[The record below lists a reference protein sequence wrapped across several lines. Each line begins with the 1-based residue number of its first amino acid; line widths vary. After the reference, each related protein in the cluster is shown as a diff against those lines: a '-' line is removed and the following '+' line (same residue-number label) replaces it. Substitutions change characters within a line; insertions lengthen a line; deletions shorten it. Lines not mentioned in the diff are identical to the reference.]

1 MNDPLVSIIIPT
13 YNRAHLI
20 GETLESVIT
29 QTYVN
34 WECIV
39 VDDGSTDDTASI
51 INTYVQQDNR
61 FIYVKRPKD
70 YPKGG
75 NGARNYGYK
84 IAKGEFVNWFDDDDI
99 MLPNFLRDKI
109 NTIKTSQALVIGYGY
124 YANKDLDIK
133 RTMRTATSI
142 TDLFSHYALWQS
154 EILLPSVL
162 FRKSFLKG
170 KPLFNIK
177 IKRGQETEFFS
188 RVFFG
193 VSSTEFEVLSSY
205 GFVYRL
211 HDVSKTGKSLNY
223 NSEIVK
229 DTSFIYHENLKRGI
243 VLKNQVVINYFY
255 VKIIALWFR
264 SLRHKDIK
272 NLTLIANVFN
282 DNLLVNTHYLKTKK
296 VLIVLWFSK
305 LVGKEFHF
313 IKAYLKRLE
322 FKY

>member
-1 MNDPLVSIIIPT
+1 LISLIIPT
-13 YNRAHLI
+13 YNRAHYI
-20 GETLESVIT
+20 SDTLDSVLK
-29 QTYVN
+29 QTYTQ
-34 WECIV
+34 WECII

>member
-1 MNDPLVSIIIPT
+1 MISLIIPT
-13 YNRAHLI
+13 YNRAHYI
-20 GETLESVIT
+20 SDTLDSVLK
-29 QTYVN
+29 QTYTQ
-34 WECIV
+34 WECII